1 MITPE
6 RLGAVVKAFNMPKQ
20 PEILWYIAPKH
31 ARLELGEQIQ
41 LLLETSKVLA
51 TMEWIDYGVLLIVW
65 ATSSLNDVSEILT
78 NIAIICGIPITV
90 LAY

>member
-6 RLGAVVKAFNMPKQ
+6 RLGAVVKECDMPKP
-20 PEILWYIAPKH
+20 PELLWYIAPEH

-51 TMEWIDYGVLLIVW
+51 TMEWIEYGVLLIIW
-65 ATSSLNDVSEILT
+65 ASNSLNDVADILM
-78 NIAIICGIPITV
+78 NIAFICGIPITT